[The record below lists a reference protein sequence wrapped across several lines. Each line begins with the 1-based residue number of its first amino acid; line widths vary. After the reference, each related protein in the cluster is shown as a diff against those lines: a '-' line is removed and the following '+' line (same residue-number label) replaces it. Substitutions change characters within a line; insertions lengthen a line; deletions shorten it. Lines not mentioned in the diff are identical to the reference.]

1 MASGDRTF
9 CAVLDGMGGHA
20 EGAQAAE
27 VAVDSLRRSF
37 ETSGQAAD
45 PEAFLRGALE
55 QAHREVVGIGDDLPA
70 AARPRATVAVFLV
83 DGDRATWGHVGD
95 ARVYHFRDGKV
106 LSRTRDHT
114 PVEQLVRDGLITE
127 ADIPGHPLRHYVEY
141 CLGGFSEL
149 PDISVAELTPLE
161 PGDVL
166 LACSDGLWSGVDD
179 EALAATAGDAAD
191 LDGWLARQAGRAIR
205 ATMPYSD
212 NTTAIALRI
221 TED

>member
-1 MASGDRTF
+1 MASDDRVF
-9 CAVLDGMGGHA
+9 CVVLDGMGGHA

-37 ETSGQAAD
+37 EAAD
-45 PEAFLRGALE
+45 PDADPELFLRSALE
-55 QAHREVVGIGDDLPA
+55 EAHREVVRIGDDLPA
-70 AARPRATVAVFLV
+70 AARPRATCAVFLV
-83 DGDRATWGHVGD
+83 VGNRVTWGHVGD
-95 ARVYHFRDGKV
+95 ARVYHFRAGQV

-114 PVEQLVRDGLITE
+114 PVEQLLRDGLITE
-127 ADIPGHPLRHYVEY
+127 AEIASHPLRHYVEY
-141 CLGGFSEL
+141 CLGGFTEL
-149 PDISVAELTPLE
+149 PVISVAPLTSLE
-161 PGDVL
+161 AGDVL

-179 EALAATAGDAAD
+179 EAMAGSVDEAGD

-212 NTTAIALRI
+212 NTTAIALRV